1 MKNIKFLFLL
11 VATLAATAFTA
22 CEQEWEPG
30 QPDSELSVYFPVD
43 VDVAPFAK
51 RDDKSTSH
59 DERKTAAYKV
69 YRQNGGEEM
78 TVEIRSRFINPDD
91 VVFRK
96 RNTLGQI
103 EELKVSDAFTVAES
117 VTFAAGENFAELYI
131 DYSGSIDDLSV
142 GDMFPIEIMV
152 KDVKHQGHYGLY
164 RKTINLGIPETWKVL
179 GTEYKDDLK
188 FGTFTEDFF
197 TFLYG
202 GTPGN
207 RIKVTVE
214 ESEARKGVY
223 RIKNLFSKD
232 NVVQMLGGVP
242 SDMSFA
248 KGDTYIIIDA
258 SNSSEVYIPWQYCGF
273 GIPGYM
279 EQIYIASGKA
289 IGADDAKLEKGKVVF
304 PAMTVGILDASGA
317 GRYTNESGLMAFT
330 LPGVSVKDYS
340 LQMSFVGT
348 ETTADNS
355 ETRAFFSYYV
365 GEDVSKYR
373 FVVVEGNQEA
383 YTSIKEGLSEKV
395 EQNKAVAAML
405 ASEYDANGDP
415 DFEKIA
421 DEDVKKMLEN
431 SAEVDSS
438 FVDWYITLPK
448 ASIYTMF
455 AVAYDENGKL
465 VVDDNNRA
473 IVARTHFYYHP
484 ANENHEGGVP
494 DLNAPNIKFTSINDI
509 MTANITDAKELKE
522 ATEYYQ
528 NAYPACFYLGF
539 DVQMDDADLV
549 SKLAWYYTKTAD
561 MPEGVDPYDLEGQKT
576 LINKHAGEDADISY
590 QIEYLKNGGS
600 PMVISATPDTE
611 YTVVLAVTSI
621 YGKTSYYTVTGHTTP
636 YSFDIAYGTYSFVDG
651 DSKMTLEIDP
661 FYNANEYQK
670 TGNGELFYMKWVVE
684 DKGPYTAIR
693 EYPFIGFHMPDYK
706 AIVTYGQVNGY
717 AGSFFSVDMPVY
729 NEQGNMVPSKKWGFQ
744 SSSKASYEYD
754 NESMVLKYDENGVIN
769 RLDTY
774 FRQYVKTTTVSTDP
788 DTKEEIVNTTTEYVN
803 IFTPNTTT
811 VTCIDNKKPAVR
823 EPEAEAQPAA
833 KRASFSYGAGRISKP
848 APMQLK
854 AIKNYSFEAMS
865 IM

>member
-43 VDVAPFAK
+43 VDIAPFAK

-96 RNTLGQI
+96 RNDLGQI

-117 VTFAAGENFAELYI
+117 VTFAAGENFAELYV

-202 GTPGN
+202 GAPGN
-207 RIKVTVE
+207 RIKVTIE

-279 EQIYIASGKA
+279 DQIYIASGKA
-289 IGADDAKLEKGKVVF
+289 IGADNAKLEKGKVVF
-304 PAMTVGILDASGA
+304 PANTVGILDASGS
-317 GRYTNESGLMAFT
+317 GRYTNESGLMAMT

-355 ETRAFFSYYV
+355 QTRAYFNYYV

-373 FVVVEGNQEA
+373 FVVVEGSQEA

-421 DEDVKKMLEN
+421 DADVKKMLEN
-431 SAEVDSS
+431 SAEVDAS

-455 AVAYDENGKL
+455 AVAYDEAGKL

-494 DLNAPNIKFTSINDI
+494 DLKTPNIKFTTINDI
-509 MTANITDAKELKE
+509 MTAGITDSKELE
-522 ATEYYQ
+522 AASEYYKM
-528 NAYPACFYLGF
+528 AYPACFYLGF
-539 DVQMDDADLV
+539 DIQTDEADYV
-549 SKLAWYYTKTAD
+549 SQLAWYYTKTAD
-561 MPEGVDPYDLEGQKT
+561 MPEGVDPYTLEGQKT
-576 LINKHAGEDADISY
+576 LINKHAGEDSDISY
-590 QIEYLKNGGS
+590 QISYLKAGGS
-600 PMVISATPDTE
+600 PMVISATPDTD

-621 YGKTSYYTVTGHTTP
+621 YGKTSYYTVEARTAP
-636 YSFDIAYGTYSFVDG
+636 YSFNTAYGKYSFEDG
-651 DSKMTLEIDP
+651 DSKMTLEIEP

-670 TGNGELFYMKWVVE
+670 TGCGELFYMKWIVE

-693 EYPFIGFHMPDYK
+693 EYPFIGFKMPEYN

-717 AGSFFSVDMPVY
+717 AGSFFAVDMPVY
-729 NEQGNMVPSKKWGFQ
+729 NEEGNMVPSKKWGFQ

-754 NESMVLKYDENGVIN
+754 YESMVLKYDENGVIY

-774 FRQYVKTTTVSTDP
+774 FRQYVKTTTVTTDP
-788 DTKEEIVNTTTEYVN
+788 VTKEEVTKTTTEYVN
-803 IFTPNTTT
+803 VFTPDNTT
-811 VTCIDNKKPAVR
+811 VTWLDKKPA
-823 EPEAEAQPAA
+823 AAA
-833 KRASFSYGAGRISKP
+833 KAQAKVTRQPASFSYGAGRISNP
-848 APMQLK
+848 TPVQLQML
-854 AIKNYSFEAMS
+854 KNFSLEAMS